1 MLEGFF
7 HAVKGRR
14 RITRKCYTSFSFF
27 SPKFCYAV
35 RYFFPAFGQT
45 VRVKKPVREGMKNM
59 RCTCI
64 LCGQK
69 HVAGLSIAGC
79 FICFS
84 CEQALL
90 RPYAARR
97 LTRVRRLRLLRLYER
112 SGVLSETKC

>member
-45 VRVKKPVREGMKNM
+45 VRVKK
-59 RCTCI
+59 T
-64 LCGQK
+64 GQGGHENHAVYLYSLWSK
-69 HVAGLSIAGC
+69 ARGGLEHS
-79 FICFS
+79 
-84 CEQALL
+84 
-90 RPYAARR
+90 R
-97 LTRVRRLRLLRLYER
+97 LFYMFFL
-112 SGVLSETKC
+112 

>member
-1 MLEGFF
+1 
-7 HAVKGRR
+7 
-14 RITRKCYTSFSFF
+14 
-27 SPKFCYAV
+27 
-35 RYFFPAFGQT
+35 
-45 VRVKKPVREGMKNM
+45 M

-97 LTRVRRLRLLRLYER
+97 LTRTRRLRILRLYER